1 MHTAF
6 IRVVAASVVCAWLG
20 GCSGAGNSGSGREHS
35 SLSNSASVQHAKLE
49 NAHNVFTEQRRGDW
63 CWAACC
69 EMALKYNGVNDVTQE
84 ILVQRFK
91 GSMSDQ
97 TAIDGE
103 IILALATDPPPPAPS
118 MQGVPQN
125 HSGAMGQVKV
135 DLSHVQN
142 ALWKSAKI
150 YSSSDSAVED
160 FAGGH
165 PVLLGLKD
173 WEGAPA
179 HIVFVTAIEYVDKRK
194 KPADTTILQDVVRA
208 VEKTVDDLVGNYRY
222 EVVAIEFYDPMP
234 ETGGVT
240 RLEAADL
247 DKHFRFYLSR
257 KRAREIIHELES
269 TMQVR

>member
-6 IRVVAASVVCAWLG
+6 IRVLAASVVCAWLG

-165 PVLLGLKD
+165 PSSSGL
-173 WEGAPA
+173 
-179 HIVFVTAIEYVDKRK
+179 R
-194 KPADTTILQDVVRA
+194 
-208 VEKTVDDLVGNYRY
+208 
-222 EVVAIEFYDPMP
+222 
-234 ETGGVT
+234 TGREPRPT
-240 RLEAADL
+240 LCSSQRWSMWINARNPQIRLFFKMSSEQ
-247 DKHFRFYLSR
+247 SR
-257 KRAREIIHELES
+257 RL
-269 TMQVR
+269 